1 MPIFY
6 WEMDGGGPFEAG
18 GKKPNKK
25 NRAPSTKM
33 QKRYRDRE
41 SNPGPPACEAGDT

>member
-6 WEMDGGGPFEAG
+6 WEMDGGGGPFEAG

-25 NRAPSTKM
+25 KPSTKH
-33 QKRYRDRE
+33 KNAKTLSR
-41 SNPGPPACEAGDT
+41 PGVEPGTSCV